1 MQGLSTGAEIAGGPV
16 QGGVLAHD
24 LGGSGAEFSEGGME
38 DVFEMAVFVDIM
50 VRAMDV
56 ITVAVG
62 AGVEA
67 GRSLGGARAE
77 GDVFGGGFRVT
88 EESAE
93 LEAEFLILRGV
104 GAKAESLPGTQSVAE
119 LLGGVSSFA
128 DENVVKGAI

>member
-24 LGGSGAEFSEGGME
+24 LGGSGAEFSEGRVE
-38 DVFEMAVFVDIM
+38 DIFEVAVFVDVM
-50 VRAMDV
+50 VGAMDV
-56 ITVAVG
+56 IAVAIG

-77 GDVFGGGFRVT
+77 GDVLGGGFRVA

-93 LEAEFLILRGV
+93 LETEFLILGGV
-104 GAKAESLPGTQSVAE
+104 GAKAESLPGA
-119 LLGGVSSFA
+119 
-128 DENVVKGAI
+128 